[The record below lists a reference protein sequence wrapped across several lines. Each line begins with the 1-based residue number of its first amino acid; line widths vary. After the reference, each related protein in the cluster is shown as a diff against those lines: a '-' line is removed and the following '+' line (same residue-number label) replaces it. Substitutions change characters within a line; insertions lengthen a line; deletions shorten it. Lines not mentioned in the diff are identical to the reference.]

1 MPARAGAGCH
11 ARRTEVIP
19 ASGAPAIIGALAAGA
34 RRRIRAHFFALHAV
48 TAEEAVPFVPQ
59 RPVER
64 TQFER
69 LRRAGIVRD
78 AGPGRYWFD
87 IVAWQRHQ
95 DRTRA
100 FLVPIVIA
108 LCLLAAGLITLLY

>member
-1 MPARAGAGCH
+1 MPAGTARRAGRA
-11 ARRTEVIP
+11 EVI
-19 ASGAPAIIGALAAGA
+19 ASNAPVTIGALAVRA
-34 RRRIRAHFFALHAV
+34 RRRIRAHFFAQHAV

-59 RPVER
+59 RRIEC

-69 LRRAGIVRD
+69 MLGKGIVRE

-87 IVAWQRHQ
+87 LAAFRKDQ

-100 FLVPIVIA
+100 FLVPIVIT
-108 LCLLAAGLITLLY
+108 LCLLVAGLITLLY

>member
-1 MPARAGAGCH
+1 MPAGAGGRSGH
-11 ARRTEVIP
+11 AAVIV
-19 ASGAPAIIGALAAGA
+19 SNAPVTIGALAVRA

-59 RPVER
+59 RRIER

-69 LRRAGIVRD
+69 MLAKGIVHQ
-78 AGPGRYWFD
+78 AGPDLYWFD
-87 IVAWQRHQ
+87 LAAFQKDQ

-108 LCLLAAGLITLLY
+108 VCVLVAGLITLLY